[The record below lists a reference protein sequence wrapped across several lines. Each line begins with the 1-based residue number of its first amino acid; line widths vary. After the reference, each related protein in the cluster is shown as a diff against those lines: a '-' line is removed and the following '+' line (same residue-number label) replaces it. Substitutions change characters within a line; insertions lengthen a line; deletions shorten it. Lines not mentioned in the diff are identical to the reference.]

1 MTCGD
6 QCQLFHLHYLV
17 LQTVRLSEI
26 SWWYEHSDQH
36 NNDSLFLNYDLHASE
51 TWWRQ
56 THTLLSVRYN
66 FRLFPIN
73 ASQSTLLLIKVS
85 QHNQSHSLFQY
96 LHKTSIS
103 SSVIL
108 PASSLAFLTHAFS
121 RTTNKGG
128 INILGPTMD
137 MHNEFFSDCAC
148 PPATD
153 GFLNDTLWSWE
164 TPFPQLPCLATC
176 VYILHECVCVF
187 VCVYVCKGVWFV
199 CVCTVW
205 VNELRKTY
213 KLITFFL
220 QP

>member
-66 FRLFPIN
+66 FRLFPII

-137 MHNEFFSDCAC
+137 MHNEFFWLRLSTSYWWISKRYIMKLRNSL
-148 PPATD
+148 PT
-153 GFLNDTLWSWE
+153 
-164 TPFPQLPCLATC
+164 TPMPSNVCI
-176 VYILHECVCVF
+176 YIAWVCVCVC
-187 VCVYVCKGVWFV
+187 VCVRV
-199 CVCTVW
+199 
-205 VNELRKTY
+205 
-213 KLITFFL
+213 
-220 QP
+220 